1 VIPTPYRWAA
11 LAAALVACYGVGYTQ
26 AKHSA
31 EIERARVQAVAEA
44 ANARYRQLEAE
55 VANAQAGYVQSWTAA
70 RDAAR
75 ADWLRLKA
83 SSAGR
88 VPVVCAESGS
98 ADADLGDRLEDA
110 RQEAAGVLHEAVTA
124 LERGAEVEATLT
136 LCQAELRQCA
146 ALR

>member
-11 LAAALVACYGVGYTQ
+11 LAASLAACYGIGYTQ
-26 AKHSA
+26 AKHA
-31 EIERARVQAVAEA
+31 ADIERARVQAVADA
-44 ANARYRQLEAE
+44 TSARYRQLETE

-75 ADWLRLKA
+75 ADWMRLKT
-83 SSAGR
+83 SSASR
-88 VPVVCAESGS
+88 VPVVCSEPGR

-110 RQEAAGVLHEAVTA
+110 RREAAGVLHAAVSA

-146 ALR
+146 GLR